1 MNKSIRR
8 KRERERFQ
16 SMDVDPIAMFFVIDT
31 TCYYITKNRK
41 KERKKKKEKKRTC
54 AEITRCLIFVWNG
67 EFFVSTATDM
77 NHRLW
82 YR

>member
-41 KERKKKKEKKRTC
+41 KEREKKKEKK
-54 AEITRCLIFVWNG
+54 A
-67 EFFVSTATDM
+67 DM
-77 NHRLW
+77 CRNNPLLDICMEW
-82 YR
+82 